1 MFLGVFS
8 HVEFNQGNIKYL
20 RMKFYIEGPFG
31 KATVNL
37 EKKKVRMTRFWYV
50 ELTNAY
56 DWFLLIFRMK
66 VANTSTV
73 MF

>member
-1 MFLGVFS
+1 
-8 HVEFNQGNIKYL
+8 
-20 RMKFYIEGPFG
+20 MKFYIEGPFG